1 MTRMR
6 RTHSR
11 RPGYYGPFAALV
23 LISLLWSSAAGAA
36 PMVFHSEDGN
46 GSDMTPGSPGILS
59 AGTSEPVH
67 LYVVRGSNVSSG
79 TKCNPANDPP
89 GDEICGAD
97 VEIQIQGAGYIT
109 SFSAGSGVVA
119 HPTIFD
125 SDSRSIR
132 MNVPRA
138 VPVPLNADPFYLG
151 TLRLHTDS
159 TAETYVLVTGVQIVN
174 AARQL
179 ESIPQE
185 LIARTMIPEPGG
197 LLQLVAG
204 MLALGA
210 LHLRRRARE
219 AP

>member
-1 MTRMR
+1 
-6 RTHSR
+6 
-11 RPGYYGPFAALV
+11 
-23 LISLLWSSAAGAA
+23 
-36 PMVFHSEDGN
+36 
-46 GSDMTPGSPGILS
+46 
-59 AGTSEPVH
+59 
-67 LYVVRGSNVSSG
+67 
-79 TKCNPANDPP
+79 
-89 GDEICGAD
+89 
-97 VEIQIQGAGYIT
+97 
-109 SFSAGSGVVA
+109 VVA